1 MESTA
6 QPDQNST
13 LQEALS
19 LHRSGRFAEAAA
31 LYKKLIRQFPN
42 NPAALKL
49 LGMLELEQGSLQ
61 ESVRLLQLSLQ
72 IDPKQP
78 DALSSLG
85 AAFQGLNQLD
95 KALASFDQ
103 AIVLNPDNSDAYSN
117 RGLALHGLNRF
128 EEALA
133 SCDRAIA
140 LNPGNAEA
148 HNNLGLALES
158 LNRYAEA
165 LESFDRAIALN
176 PDIAMIHSN
185 RGYALQALKR
195 PFEALASFDHAI
207 ALQPDFVEAHNDRG
221 FLLYGFNRYDEAMA
235 SFDRAIALNP
245 NYAKAHANR
254 AASLVRFNR
263 VSEALA
269 SFDRAIE
276 LQPEYASAYL
286 GKSLLKLLMGDFE
299 EGWKLY
305 EWRWKEEPQKSHLR
319 NFPQPLWLGDQTVAG
334 KIMLIHTEQGLG
346 DFIQFCRY
354 APMVAALG
362 AKVLLETPAPLV
374 SLAATL
380 KGNLSIISYGEP
392 LPPFDLYCPIMS
404 LPLAFK
410 TTLQSIPS
418 EVPYLHADPER
429 QKSWQL
435 RLRNKTK
442 PRIGLVWSSTS
453 TKPSFLKR
461 YIPLQL
467 MKPLLQLPAE
477 FHALQKDIQPTDKA
491 LLTGLFSKFRRIHLH
506 HGQLYDLSNTAALM
520 QEMDLIISIDTSVAH
535 LAGAMG
541 KPVWILLPYAP
552 HFTWMLDRTDSPW
565 YPTATLFRQPA
576 PDDWESVIAKVVA
589 KLKEVL

>member
-1 MESTA
+1 MKPATH
-6 QPDQNST
+6 PVQNTT

-165 LESFDRAIALN
+165 LESFDHAVALK
-176 PDIAMIHSN
+176 PDTATIHNN
-185 RGYALQALKR
+185 RGNALQALQR
-195 PFEALASFDHAI
+195 TDEALD
-207 ALQPDFVEAHNDRG
+207 
-221 FLLYGFNRYDEAMA
+221 
-235 SFDRAIALNP
+235 SFDRAIT
-245 NYAKAHANR
+245 
-254 AASLVRFNR
+254 
-263 VSEALA
+263 
-269 SFDRAIE
+269 
-276 LQPEYASAYL
+276 LQPDFAEAHLNASATRIL
-286 GKSLLKLLMGDFE
+286 RGDFK

-305 EWRWKEEPQKSHLR
+305 EWRWKEKQLKGHVRS
-319 NFPQPLWLGDQTVAG
+319 FSQPLWLGDQSISGKTV
-334 KIMLIHTEQGLG
+334 LIHPEQGLG
-346 DFIQFCRY
+346 DFIHFCRY

-362 AKVLLETPAPLV
+362 AKVLLQTPPPLV

-380 KGNLSIISYGEP
+380 KGDLTIVDSDEP
-392 LPPFDLYCPIMS
+392 LPPFDLHCPIGS

-410 TTLQSIPS
+410 TTIGSIPAS
-418 EVPYLHADPER
+418 VPYLYTDPDR

-435 RLRNKTK
+435 QLGNKTK
-442 PRIGLVWSSTS
+442 PRIGLAWSGSAGH
-453 TKPSFLKR
+453 KNDRKR
-461 YIPLQL
+461 SIPLQR
-467 MKPLLQLPAE
+467 MKPLLQLPDE
-477 FHALQKDIQPTDKA
+477 FHAIQRDIRQSDVT
-491 LLTGLFSKFRRIHLH
+491 LFSGLFSKFRKIHLH
-506 HGQLYDLSNTAALM
+506 HGQLYDLSNTAALI
-520 QEMDLIISIDTSVAH
+520 QEMDLVISVDTSLAH
-535 LAGAMG
+535 LAGALG
-541 KPVWILLPYAP
+541 KPVWILLPYLP
-552 HFTWMLDRTDSPW
+552 DYRWMLDRTDSPW

-576 PDDWESVIAKVVA
+576 PGDWESVISAVVA
-589 KLKEVL
+589 KLKDVI